1 MVLHDSDHPL
11 AALDNRA
18 INLESG
24 TSNRLIL
31 SKNEVQN
38 ILFMCETI
46 FQTLNFPGAFNQIRI
61 EFSRIQMG
69 KTRVGLYVLCHA

>member
-1 MVLHDSDHPL
+1 MLLDFTELIGARHAYTGINMVLHDTDHPL

-31 SKNEVQN
+31 KASEV
-38 ILFMCETI
+38 
-46 FQTLNFPGAFNQIRI
+46 
-61 EFSRIQMG
+61 
-69 KTRVGLYVLCHA
+69 K

>member
-1 MVLHDSDHPL
+1 MFLKGFHVLSDFTELIGARHAYTGINMVLHDTDHPL

-31 SKNEVQN
+31 KASEV
-38 ILFMCETI
+38 
-46 FQTLNFPGAFNQIRI
+46 
-61 EFSRIQMG
+61 
-69 KTRVGLYVLCHA
+69 K